1 MSSSKRGAALGAA
14 MCALLC
20 ANASATQF
28 SVDKTSDDAGGGACG
43 VPVGDCSLRSAIQ
56 QANTNAGHDDI
67 VLGATTYHVAS
78 PQEAITT
85 DTAITGAGA
94 RSTVIDGD
102 GVGNSLLIVNPTTD
116 HVTISDVTIRGAG
129 GGSFNP
135 AVMVNNGQGTTLA
148 RVAIVDNALTGLIV
162 NRGNV
167 QLLSSLVARNTGP
180 VVGGISNQ
188 SAGEGFT
195 LIEDSTIAQNTGE
208 KSSPAIPLAFTAGV
222 ANNGTLTILNSTIAG
237 NRFAPGV
244 IPLGGENFTNV
255 VTSGSTMNQSRLL
268 NTIVADAT
276 AFGNCGGSIESGGHN
291 LDSDGT
297 CGFGVPSDRIG
308 VDPLLGALANN
319 GGPTD
324 TRALLEGSP
333 AIDAGGA
340 CSATD
345 QRGVTRPAGG
355 GCDIGAFESPFTAPV
370 PVPPTPAPPTQTPT
384 QTPPGTTADTTPAK
398 LTVTGVGKT
407 VKRAKLNK
415 GLKVKIGADEPISA
429 ELILLATPRKVVI
442 AKLPVVA
449 LASASLSKAGGT
461 RTVTLKPSAKVKGKR
476 KVKMQLRVVAFDGA
490 GNRSAK
496 TVSFTVT

>member
-14 MCALLC
+14 ICALLC

-28 SVDKTSDDAGGGACG
+28 VVDKTSDDAGGGACD

-56 QANTNAGHDDI
+56 QANANAGHDDI

-94 RSTVIDGD
+94 RSTAIDGD
-102 GVGNSLLIVNPTTD
+102 GVANSLLVVNPTTD

-129 GGSFNP
+129 GGGGSP
-135 AVMVNNGQGTTLA
+135 AVQVNNGQGTILA
-148 RVAIVDNALTGLIV
+148 RVAIVDNALTALIV

-188 SAGEGFT
+188 SEGQGFT

-208 KSSPAIPLAFTAGV
+208 KSSPAIPLAFAAGV
-222 ANNGTLTILNSTIAG
+222 ANNGILTVLNSTIAG
-237 NRFAPGV
+237 NRFAPEV
-244 IPLGGENFTNV
+244 VPLGGENFTNV
-255 VTSGSTMNQSRLL
+255 VTSDVQTNQSRLI

-276 AFGNCGGSIESGGHN
+276 ALGNCGGSIGSGGHN

-297 CGFGVPSDRIG
+297 CGFGAASDRVG
-308 VDPLLGALANN
+308 VAPLLGALANN

-333 AIDAGGA
+333 AIDAGGG

-345 QRGVTRPAGG
+345 QRGVPRPAGG

-370 PVPPTPAPPTQTPT
+370 PVPPATAPPTQAPG
-384 QTPPGTTADTTPAK
+384 GTTADTTPAK
-398 LTVTGVGKT
+398 LTVTGVGRT
-407 VKRAKLNK
+407 VKRAKFNK

-429 ELILLATPRKVVI
+429 ELILLATPRRVTI

-449 LASASLSKAGGT
+449 LASTSLGKAGGT
-461 RTVTLKPSAKVKGKR
+461 RTVTLKPSTKIKGKR

-496 TVSFTVT
+496 TLSFTVT

>member
-14 MCALLC
+14 ICALLC

-43 VPVGDCSLRSAIQ
+43 VPGGDCSLRSAIQ

-67 VLGATTYHVAS
+67 VLGATTYHVTS

-94 RSTVIDGD
+94 RSTAIDGD
-102 GVGNSLLIVNPTTD
+102 GVGNSLLVVSPTTD
-116 HVTISDVTIRGAG
+116 HVAISDLTIRGAG
-129 GGSFNP
+129 GGGFSS
-135 AVMVNNGQGTTLA
+135 AVQVDNGQGTTLA
-148 RVAIVDNALTGLIV
+148 RVAIVDNALVGLIV
-162 NRGNV
+162 NKGNV

-180 VVGGISNQ
+180 GVGGISNQ
-188 SAGEGFT
+188 SSGNGFT
-195 LIEDSTIAQNTGE
+195 LIKDSTIAQNT
-208 KSSPAIPLAFTAGV
+208 ADLAAPGIALAYAGGI
-222 ANNGTLTILNSTIAG
+222 ANNGILTILNSTIAG
-237 NRFAPGV
+237 NRFATGV
-244 IPLGGENFTNV
+244 VPLGGENLTNL
-255 VTSGSTMNQSRLL
+255 VTSSAPTNQVRLL

-276 AFGNCGGSIESGGHN
+276 ALGNCGGPIGSGGHN

-308 VDPLLGALANN
+308 VDPVLGPLANN

-345 QRGVTRPAGG
+345 QRGVARPAGG

-370 PVPPTPAPPTQTPT
+370 PVPPTPAPPTQTPG
-384 QTPPGTTADTTPAK
+384 GTTADTTPAK

-407 VKRAKLNK
+407 VKRAKFNK

-429 ELILLATPRKVVI
+429 ELILLATPRKVTI

-449 LASASLSKAGGT
+449 LASTSLAKAGGT
-461 RTVTLKPSAKVKGKR
+461 RTVTLKPSTKIKGKR

-496 TVSFTVT
+496 TLSFTVT